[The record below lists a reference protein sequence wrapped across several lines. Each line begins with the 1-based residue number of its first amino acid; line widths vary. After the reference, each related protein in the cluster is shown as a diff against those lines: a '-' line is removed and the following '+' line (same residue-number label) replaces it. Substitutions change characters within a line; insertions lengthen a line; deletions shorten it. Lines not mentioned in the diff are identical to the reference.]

1 MKILSKL
8 QYYNDQKKIMPFS
21 LCFCQFMS
29 PKNALLY
36 GNNLKTISPKYYIRL
51 LFYMVTSIVGS
62 SLRIIENLLYDKKL
76 KYIEIDPPPIIII
89 GHWRSGT
96 THLHNLMSLDT
107 NLAYLNNYQTIATG
121 FTIVG
126 GTSLKALFQTILP
139 PSRPMDNVGWSID
152 SPQEEEFA
160 IGKLGGPS
168 SYAMWFFPKNSLE
181 IVKKNILFD
190 GVSNKYIDNFIQA
203 YLKVLRVAV
212 YTAGGRRLVLK
223 NPANTGRVPL
233 LMKLFPTAKFIHIHR
248 SPYDVYSSSIHLNRI
263 SRNIATLQD
272 SDGLNDQEIIITIY
286 EKVMHSFLQNKD
298 LIPEKNFIEVRYE
311 DLEKDPLNELKRI
324 YDKFSLSNFRSLEI
338 AVPNYMNSLVSFQKN
353 SFTLNKED
361 IAVINTR
368 LKFAFEAF
376 GYPPHPP

>member
-1 MKILSKL
+1 
-8 QYYNDQKKIMPFS
+8 
-21 LCFCQFMS
+21 
-29 PKNALLY
+29 
-36 GNNLKTISPKYYIRL
+36 
-51 LFYMVTSIVGS
+51 MVTSIVGS

-126 GTSLKALFQTILP
+126 GTLLKALFQTILP

-233 LMKLFPTAKFIHIHR
+233 LLKLFPTAKFIHIHR